1 MLATQAHTQRSTAP
15 TSARGRRG
23 CLLPGLLLTGMA
35 VTVFVFLVIAPILLA
50 AGHSSSCSGQADAA
64 VQPGVSSVGV
74 KDIPADYL
82 RMYQQ
87 AGHQYG
93 IPWNLLAGIGHIES
107 HHGAN
112 PGPSSA
118 GALGPMQ
125 FMPATWATWGVD
137 GNHDGRKD
145 IMDPADAIP
154 AAARYLKASGAPG
167 DLNDVRSVRKALWAY
182 NQSSTYG
189 DNVVWWAHTYGAG
202 GYTVGPASSAN
213 CAAQADGLP
222 TGGPFGQQVVAYAEH
237 WLGTPY
243 QWGGGDVNGPTYG
256 SAAHGTQYR
265 GFDCSGL
272 VMYAIYQASG
282 HKIALPHNSDT
293 QSRMGHAVPRDY
305 NAMQPGDTI
314 GFDTDGSGGYDHIG
328 IYIGG
333 RKMVVAPHTGDVVKI
348 QALQGFEAYT
358 WAVRRFG

>member
-1 MLATQAHTQRSTAP
+1 MPEP
-15 TSARGRRG
+15 TPRNCRG
-23 CLLPGLLLTGMA
+23 CLLPLGLLLTGA
-35 VTVFVFLVIAPILLA
+35 ALAGFVFFVLVPIMLT
-50 AGHSSSCSGQADAA
+50 AGQANSCSGQGGAA
-64 VQPGVSSVGV
+64 GQPGVSRAGV

-87 AGHQYG
+87 AGQQYG
-93 IPWNLLAGIGHIES
+93 VPWNLLAGVGHIES
-107 HHGAN
+107 GHGAN

-145 IMDPADAIP
+145 IRDPADAIP
-154 AAARYLKASGAPG
+154 AAAKYLKGSGATG
-167 DLNDVRSVRKALWAY
+167 DINDVRSVRKALWAY
-182 NQSSTYG
+182 NQSSSYADAVLQWARRYG
-189 DNVVWWAHTYGAG
+189 SGD
-202 GYTVGPASSAN
+202 YTVSPATSTN
-213 CAAQADGLP
+213 CATAQAGGLP
-222 TGGPFGQQVVAYAEH
+222 TGGPFGQQVVSYAEH

-243 QWGGGDVNGPTYG
+243 QWGGGDINGPTYG
-256 SAAHGTQYR
+256 SAAHGTRYK

-293 QSRMGHAVPRDY
+293 QSRLGHAVPRDFS
-305 NAMQPGDTI
+305 AMAPGDTI

-333 RKMVVAPHTGDVVKI
+333 GKMVVAPHTGDVVKI
-348 QALQGFEAYT
+348 QSLARFQSYP